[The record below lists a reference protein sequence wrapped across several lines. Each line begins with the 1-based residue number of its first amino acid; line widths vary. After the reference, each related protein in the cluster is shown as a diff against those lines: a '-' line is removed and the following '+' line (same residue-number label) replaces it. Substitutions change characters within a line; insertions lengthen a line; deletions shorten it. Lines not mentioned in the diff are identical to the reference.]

1 MERRY
6 LIVATNG
13 ISMLNLRITFIA
25 DNQTEDE
32 FFDEIMEKVQA
43 EKGYENSVITS
54 IIDLTDI
61 VSKLKEQEMTGIT
74 EEGEKY

>member
-13 ISMLNLRITFIA
+13 ISMLNLRITFMA

-61 VSKLKEQEMTGIT
+61 VKKLKE
-74 EEGEKY
+74 

>member
-1 MERRY
+1 MERTY
-6 LIVATNG
+6 LVAATNG
-13 ISMLNLRITFIA
+13 MAMLNLRITFIA

-61 VSKLKEQEMTGIT
+61 VSKLKE
-74 EEGEKY
+74 

>member
-32 FFDEIMEKVQA
+32 FFDEIMEKVQE

-61 VSKLKEQEMTGIT
+61 VSKLKE
-74 EEGEKY
+74 

>member
-13 ISMLNLRITFIA
+13 MSMLNLRITFIA

-61 VSKLKEQEMTGIT
+61 VKKLKE
-74 EEGEKY
+74 

>member
-32 FFDEIMEKVQA
+32 FFDEITEKVQA

-61 VSKLKEQEMTGIT
+61 VSKLKE
-74 EEGEKY
+74 

>member
-13 ISMLNLRITFIA
+13 ISMLNLRITFIV

-61 VSKLKEQEMTGIT
+61 VSKLKE
-74 EEGEKY
+74 

>member
-13 ISMLNLRITFIA
+13 ISMLNLRITFIV

-32 FFDEIMEKVQA
+32 FFDEIMGKVQA

-61 VSKLKEQEMTGIT
+61 VSKLKE
-74 EEGEKY
+74 

>member
-13 ISMLNLRITFIA
+13 ISILNLRITFIA

-61 VSKLKEQEMTGIT
+61 VSKLKE
-74 EEGEKY
+74 

>member
-1 MERRY
+1 MERKY

-13 ISMLNLRITFIA
+13 ISMLNLRITFIT
-25 DNQTEDE
+25 DNQTENE

-61 VSKLKEQEMTGIT
+61 VSKLKE
-74 EEGEKY
+74 

>member
-32 FFDEIMEKVQA
+32 FFDKIMEKVQA

-61 VSKLKEQEMTGIT
+61 VKKLKE
-74 EEGEKY
+74 

>member
-1 MERRY
+1 MIYMERRY

-61 VSKLKEQEMTGIT
+61 VSKLKE
-74 EEGEKY
+74 

>member
-13 ISMLNLRITFIA
+13 MSMLNLRITFIA

-61 VSKLKEQEMTGIT
+61 VSKLKE
-74 EEGEKY
+74 

>member
-61 VSKLKEQEMTGIT
+61 VSKLKEQEKTGIM
-74 EEGEKY
+74 EEGEKL

>member
-43 EKGYENSVITS
+43 EKGYGNSVITS

-61 VSKLKEQEMTGIT
+61 VKKLKE
-74 EEGEKY
+74 

>member
-25 DNQTEDE
+25 DNQTEDQ
-32 FFDEIMEKVQA
+32 FFDKIMEKVQA

-61 VSKLKEQEMTGIT
+61 VSKLKEQKMTGIM
-74 EEGEKY
+74 EEGEKR

>member
-32 FFDEIMEKVQA
+32 FFDEIMEKVQT

-61 VSKLKEQEMTGIT
+61 VSKLKE
-74 EEGEKY
+74 

>member
-61 VSKLKEQEMTGIT
+61 VSKLKEQEMTGIM

>member
-43 EKGYENSVITS
+43 EKDYENSVITS

-61 VSKLKEQEMTGIT
+61 VSKLKE
-74 EEGEKY
+74 

>member
-61 VSKLKEQEMTGIT
+61 ISKLKE
-74 EEGEKY
+74 

>member
-43 EKGYENSVITS
+43 EKGYENSVITTIS
-54 IIDLTDI
+54 DLTDI
-61 VSKLKEQEMTGIT
+61 VKKLKE
-74 EEGEKY
+74 

>member
-61 VSKLKEQEMTGIT
+61 VSKLLTLLNNV
-74 EEGEKY
+74 

>member
-74 EEGEKY
+74 KEGEKY

>member
-61 VSKLKEQEMTGIT
+61 VSKLKEQEMTGIM
-74 EEGEKY
+74 EEGEKI

>member
-32 FFDEIMEKVQA
+32 FFDKIMEKVQA

-61 VSKLKEQEMTGIT
+61 VSKLKE
-74 EEGEKY
+74 

>member
-13 ISMLNLRITFIA
+13 ISMLNLRITFIT

-61 VSKLKEQEMTGIT
+61 VKKLKE
-74 EEGEKY
+74 

>member
-61 VSKLKEQEMTGIT
+61 VKKLKE
-74 EEGEKY
+74 

>member
-61 VSKLKEQEMTGIT
+61 ASKLKE
-74 EEGEKY
+74 

>member
-61 VSKLKEQEMTGIT
+61 VSKLKE
-74 EEGEKY
+74 

>member
-1 MERRY
+1 MERKY

-13 ISMLNLRITFIA
+13 ISMLNLRITFIT
-25 DNQTEDE
+25 DNQTENE
-32 FFDEIMEKVQA
+32 FFDEIMENVQA

-61 VSKLKEQEMTGIT
+61 VSKLKE
-74 EEGEKY
+74 